1 MHLSK
6 TAACLLLSCSLLV
19 AQSRPATD
27 AARSVRLEFDF
38 ETAIREGFVPPG
50 SSMADL
56 LARASTVVTARLA
69 SLQIEGAKV
78 TSEPP
83 RAVLVVL
90 PQLSPKEQERARRLL
105 ALPGRLEFWMVAD
118 REPEAVALSRTE
130 LQVWLTEPG
139 QRELVL
145 ADPRVLGTFRA
156 KRAPTI
162 RWALHKIAPQP
173 GKGKWDHTYS
183 RMSVVAPCVLPL
195 FTAAEFDAA
204 PPSDSARLFELV
216 ALDGDDAIESGQDLD
231 ADQIRAERT
240 ADGQVVLRL
249 AFRNEKIAEHAAIT
263 RGAVGHCQAI
273 VQDGVILSA
282 PRFESAIVNGK
293 SQIHGC
299 LELEETELLALALRA
314 GALPL
319 APLVKIGPLAK

>member
-1 MHLSK
+1 MHLPK

-50 SSMADL
+50 SSMADVL
-56 LARASTVVTARLA
+56 TRASKVVTDRLA

-83 RAVLVVL
+83 RAVRVVL
-90 PQLSPKEQERARRLL
+90 PQLEPKAQDRARRLL

-118 REPEAVALSRTE
+118 RVPEAVALSRTE
-130 LQVWLTEPG
+130 IQAWLAEPG
-139 QRELVL
+139 QREFVL
-145 ADPRVLGTFRA
+145 ADPRVLATFRA
-156 KRAPTI
+156 KRAPAI
-162 RWALHKIAPQP
+162 RWALHKIAPRP
-173 GKGKWDHTYS
+173 DTGKWGHTYT
-183 RMSVVAPCVLPL
+183 RIDALAPCVLPL
-195 FTAAEFDAA
+195 FTAAEYDAA
-204 PPSDSARLFELV
+204 PPSDSAQLCELV

-231 ADQIRAERT
+231 AAKIRAERT
-240 ADGQVVLRL
+240 HDGSVVLQI
-249 AFRNEKIAEHAAIT
+249 AFRNEKIADHAALT

-273 VQDGVILSA
+273 VQDGVVLSA
-282 PRFESAIVNGK
+282 PRFESAIVNGR
-293 SQIHGC
+293 SQIHGGVG
-299 LELEETELLALALRA
+299 LEETELLALALRA

-319 APLVKIGPLAK
+319 APLVAANTTSK